1 MRVIGL
7 MSGTSVDGI
16 DAALVELHGGD
27 RNLQIQLI
35 AARTIAYE
43 PTLRQK
49 ILALASGEPIALPEF
64 ADLDD
69 EIATA
74 FAQAAIAIQVGHPP
88 AELIGSHGQ
97 TVFHRPPSLTLKP
110 HPLNPE
116 DWSLQ
121 TLDLAAASFPPSLS
135 PNTAQ
140 PDSSGLAPRLGYSLQ
155 LGRGTTIAQETG
167 LPTIS
172 NFRAAD
178 IAAGGQGAPLVPRI
192 DACLL
197 GHSLQTTCVQNLG
210 GIGNVTYI
218 PRRRHLTSGIA
229 KGAAAEIYEPP
240 LEPDFDQD
248 IRGWDTGPGNLL
260 IDLAVQILSQGQ
272 QTFDQD
278 GAWAARGRIC
288 QPLLDRWL
296 SDPFFVQA
304 PPKSTGREYF
314 GQDFTETCLSDAHA
328 FGLTAA
334 DTIATLT
341 ELTAAS
347 MIDSYRRFLPALP
360 DRVLLCGGG
369 SRNTYL
375 RQRIQARLGS
385 SCSVQTTD
393 EIGLNADS
401 KEAVAFA
408 ILAYWRWHEI
418 PGNLPRVTG
427 ASRSVLL
434 GDIASPATAG
444 SLV

>member
-1 MRVIGL
+1 MYVIGL

-27 RNLQIQLI
+27 RDLQIRLI
-35 AARTIAYE
+35 AAQTIAYE
-43 PTLRQK
+43 PSLRQR
-49 ILALASGEPIALPEF
+49 ILDLAGGAAMSLIDL

-69 EIATA
+69 EIAIA
-74 FAQAAIAIQVGHPP
+74 FAQAAIAIQAGHPP

-97 TVFHRPPSLTLKP
+97 TVYHQPPRFSPNPPPS
-110 HPLNPE
+110 HPDDGLRHFP
-116 DWSLQ
+116 DTSPLPRSPQ
-121 TLDLAAASFPPSLS
+121 LD
-135 PNTAQ
+135 
-140 PDSSGLAPRLGYSLQ
+140 RLGYSLQ
-155 LGRGTTIAQETG
+155 LGRGITIAHLTG

-197 GHSLQTTCVQNLG
+197 GHVAQTTCVQNLG

-218 PRRRHLTSGIA
+218 PRLRHLASGIA
-229 KGAAAEIYEPP
+229 KGSADKLYEPP
-240 LEPDFDQD
+240 LEQDFDRD

-260 IDLAVQILSQGQ
+260 IDLAVQLLSQGQ

-278 GAWAARGRIC
+278 GAWAATGRIC

-296 SDPFFVQA
+296 SDPFFAQP

-314 GQDFTETCLSDAHA
+314 GLEFTQTCLSDAHA
-328 FGLTAA
+328 FDLTAA

-347 MIDSYRRFLPALP
+347 MVDSYRRFLPALP

-375 RQRIQARLGS
+375 RQRIQTRLGS
-385 SCSVQTTD
+385 SCGVQTTD
-393 EIGLNADS
+393 DIGLDADS

-408 ILAYWRWHEI
+408 VLAYWRWHEI
-418 PGNLPRVTG
+418 PGNLPSVTG

-434 GDIASPATAG
+434 GDMASPPAAR
-444 SLV
+444 SLA